1 MSPHKA
7 QARVISPGEANR
19 MLPLVRR
26 IVADILERGHALN
39 AILGE
44 GSHRDAFLHQ
54 RVRTL
59 EGEILVLIEELEDL
73 GCRYQDWGFNL
84 GRVDFPSRLGD
95 RDVYL
100 TWRSDEPRVA
110 WFRDLDDAAE
120 DRRPIPE
127 SELGGVSEP
136 PAVA

>member
-1 MSPHKA
+1 MSPHEA
-7 QARVISPGEANR
+7 QTRVMTPGEANR

-44 GSHRDAFLHQ
+44 GSHRDSFLHR
-54 RVRTL
+54 RVQTL
-59 EGEILVLIEELEDL
+59 EAEILSLIEELENL

-84 GRVDFPSRLGD
+84 GRVDFPAHLLG

-110 WFRDLDDAAE
+110 WYRDLEDDAE

-127 SELGGVSEP
+127 SFLRDSPAPSEG
-136 PAVA
+136 A